1 MTIEYLEKQLALY
14 KLIMVGCI
22 GSGLTLLATALADFP
37 NHFAVSYVGWYGV
50 WLILLLA
57 TIAPALALLVGSEF
71 RRLPF
76 ADRLNPVFGF
86 LLAAWFV
93 LLGFSVKTANSGLTL
108 WAPVLWFSGIA
119 GAVLGIS
126 YWLVR
131 RKYLNAPDLR
141 FP

>member
-14 KLIMVGCI
+14 KLVMVGCV
-22 GSGLTLLATALADFP
+22 GGGLTLLATALADLP
-37 NHFAVSYVGWYGV
+37 NHYAINYLGWYGV

-57 TIAPALALLVGSEF
+57 TISPAVALLVGSEF

-76 ADRLNPVFGF
+76 ADRLNTVFGF
-86 LLAAWFV
+86 LFAAWLV
-93 LLGFSVKTANSGLTL
+93 LLGFSIKTANTGFTP
-108 WAPVLWFSGIA
+108 WAPVLWFSGIV
-119 GAVLGIS
+119 GAALGIA

-131 RKYLNAPDLR
+131 RKYLNAPELS